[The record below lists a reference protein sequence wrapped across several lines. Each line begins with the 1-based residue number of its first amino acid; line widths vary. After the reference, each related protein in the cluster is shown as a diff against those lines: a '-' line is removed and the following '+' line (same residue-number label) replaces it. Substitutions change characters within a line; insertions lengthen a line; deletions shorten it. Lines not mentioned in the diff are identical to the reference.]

1 MTYTN
6 MHDVTTTVDEE
17 VDITWLLT
25 RVNQDTT
32 VNFEITR
39 DEHSCKTPRRNEQVR
54 SLCEPV
60 ILGIPI
66 PFIYPLFTFYTP
78 PTSLYMYIHHIYMY
92 RTHL

>member
-54 SLCEPV
+54 S
-60 ILGIPI
+60 
-66 PFIYPLFTFYTP
+66 
-78 PTSLYMYIHHIYMY
+78 
-92 RTHL
+92 